1 MAPLQGI
8 SEATLSTPG
17 TATATEEGSMLQFTA
32 KAIKATLV
40 LNAAEVAATD
50 VVGDTAVFTIAVG
63 DQKVTGKFNA
73 KTFRRVV
80 ALVRE
85 HGADAVAVA
94 AQGKLVNGKLE
105 EAGITGQLRTPKP
118 VTADK

>member
-1 MAPLQGI
+1 
-8 SEATLSTPG
+8 
-17 TATATEEGSMLQFTA
+17 MLQFTA
-32 KAIKATLV
+32 KTIKATLV

-50 VVGDTAVFTIAVG
+50 VVGDTAVFAIAVG

-85 HGADAVAVA
+85 HGTDAVAVV
-94 AQGKLVNGKLE
+94 AQGKLVNGRLE
-105 EAGITGQLRTPKP
+105 EAGITGQIRTPKP
-118 VTADK
+118 VADILV

>member
-1 MAPLQGI
+1 
-8 SEATLSTPG
+8 
-17 TATATEEGSMLQFTA
+17 MLQFTA

-50 VVGDTAVFTIAVG
+50 VVGDTAFFTIAVG
-63 DQKVTGKFNA
+63 GDQKITGKFNA

-85 HGADAVAVA
+85 HGADAVAVV

-118 VTADK
+118 VADILV

>member
-1 MAPLQGI
+1 
-8 SEATLSTPG
+8 
-17 TATATEEGSMLQFTA
+17 MLQFTA

-50 VVGDTAVFTIAVG
+50 VVGDTAFFTIAVG

-85 HGADAVAVA
+85 HGADAVAVV
-94 AQGKLVNGKLE
+94 AQGKLVNGRLE

-118 VTADK
+118 VADILV

>member
-1 MAPLQGI
+1 
-8 SEATLSTPG
+8 
-17 TATATEEGSMLQFTA
+17 MLQFTA

-80 ALVRE
+80 ALVRD
-85 HGADAVAVA
+85 HGADAVAVV
-94 AQGKLVNGKLE
+94 AQGKLVNGRLE

>member
-1 MAPLQGI
+1 
-8 SEATLSTPG
+8 
-17 TATATEEGSMLQFTA
+17 MLQFTA

-85 HGADAVAVA
+85 HGTDAVAVV

-118 VTADK
+118 VVVADK

>member
-1 MAPLQGI
+1 MRCNDSSGYFSGQSAAP
-8 SEATLSTPG
+8 
-17 TATATEEGSMLQFTA
+17 
-32 KAIKATLV
+32 
-40 LNAAEVAATD
+40 
-50 VVGDTAVFTIAVG
+50 VVGDTAFFTIAVR
-63 DQKVTGKFNA
+63 DQKVAGKFNA

-85 HGADAVAVA
+85 HGADAVAVI

-118 VTADK
+118 VADK

>member
-1 MAPLQGI
+1 MV
-8 SEATLSTPG
+8 
-17 TATATEEGSMLQFTA
+17 QFTA

-85 HGADAVAVA
+85 HGVDAVDVV
-94 AQGKLVNGKLE
+94 AQGKLVNGRLE
-105 EAGITGQLRTPKP
+105 EAAITGQLRTPKP
-118 VTADK
+118 VADILV

>member
-1 MAPLQGI
+1 
-8 SEATLSTPG
+8 
-17 TATATEEGSMLQFTA
+17 
-32 KAIKATLV
+32 V

-73 KTFRRVV
+73 KTIPSGGRAGARARHRRCRVV
-80 ALVRE
+80 
-85 HGADAVAVA
+85 
-94 AQGKLVNGKLE
+94 AQGKLVNGRLE

-118 VTADK
+118 VADILV